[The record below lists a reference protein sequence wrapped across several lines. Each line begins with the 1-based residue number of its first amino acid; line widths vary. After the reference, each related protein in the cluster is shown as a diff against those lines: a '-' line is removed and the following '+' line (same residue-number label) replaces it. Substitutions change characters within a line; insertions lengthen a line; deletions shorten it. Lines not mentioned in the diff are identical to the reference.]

1 MDLVSTV
8 SALRVDARILDLG
21 LGTANWPVCGCGA
34 SPLLTQTLRAAGSK
48 ETRLDKANW
57 YGIVPCCEP

>member
-8 SALRVDARILDLG
+8 SALRVDARNLALG
-21 LGTANWPVCGCGA
+21 FGTTNWPTCGCGV

-48 ETRLDKANW
+48 ENSLEKAK
-57 YGIVPCCEP
+57 